1 MANIK
6 NQFKKKCIV
15 CGKLR
20 TPAQFYISKSDF
32 HADGRLPMCAD
43 CCLDKSLND
52 GRTDIDIERF
62 QRVLQQCDKP
72 YIAKLYK
79 STMREVVMGN
89 PDKQGA
95 DKIKTFLGLYM
106 RRLNG
111 LNQYQTK
118 CWNDSIFE
126 TEEQSD
132 TQPDNDN
139 NQEDYIVISDDG
151 YKYSPLQFEAVLAL
165 FKYLQSIYQYQ
176 KGSQEYELLKIYA
189 ALRLRAEAAAAECDV
204 DEHFQILAD
213 CGDILTTLHWED

>member
-6 NQFKKKCIV
+6 NEFKKKCIV

-32 HADGRLPMCAD
+32 HADGRLPICAD

-52 GRTDIDIERF
+52 DRTDIDIERF

-95 DKIKTFLGLYM
+95 DKVKTFLGLYM

-139 NQEDYIVISDDG
+139 DQEDYIIISDDG

>member
-6 NQFKKKCIV
+6 NEFKKKCIV

-52 GRTDIDIERF
+52 DRTDIDIERF

-95 DKIKTFLGLYM
+95 DKVKTFLGLYM

-139 NQEDYIVISDDG
+139 NQEDSIVVSDDG
-151 YKYSPLQFEAVLAL
+151 YKYSLLQFEAVLAL

>member
-6 NQFKKKCIV
+6 NEFKKKCIV

-52 GRTDIDIERF
+52 DRTDIDIERF

-95 DKIKTFLGLYM
+95 DKVKTFLGLHM

-118 CWNDSIFE
+118 CWNNSIFE
-126 TEEQSD
+126 TDEQSD

-176 KGSQEYELLKIYA
+176 KGSQEYELLKVYA